1 MTLNF
6 NDAVALGLEELYRR
20 RDELA
25 GQEDFD
31 RGLYNVIT
39 NAISHLEALEGT
51 KQEAVE
57 RKQLTEEQ
65 KQNFKLPKDY
75 NALFDDPRAND
86 EILRLVQQT
95 IDQVS
100 EYYEGILVE
109 KDQENVQAIRDLH
122 AGYEEQISQ
131 LQRQIKELQAI
142 VSGQETEL
150 KIASETYEKLYQEY
164 NELKY
169 DRDVLLQQV
178 ESARSELSEA
188 RRERDDAVQKR
199 DAAMREVSALKA
211 QIDELEQQLS
221 AYQKPKKTNFSL
233 NLSSGISD
241 EPRIKSR
248 LEIAMERAGI
258 QLPAFNTSN
267 YRGDQPSGESFREEN
282 VESAQPAD
290 EVRNEAGQEVGFR
303 VPDNQASAG
312 VSEETAGND
321 RGLGFEAWAKAE
333 IEALKRRVDHLYRI
347 SGHSEPAA

>member
-6 NDAVALGLEELYRR
+6 NEAVALGLPELYRR

-39 NAISHLEALEGT
+39 NAISHLEAIEGT
-51 KQEAVE
+51 QQAAEE
-57 RKQLTEEQ
+57 RKQITEEQ

-75 NALFDDPRAND
+75 NQLFDDQRAND

-95 IDQVS
+95 FDQVS
-100 EYYEGILVE
+100 EYYESILIE
-109 KDQENVQAIRDLH
+109 KDQENVKAIQDLH
-122 AGYEEQISQ
+122 AGYEEQIAQ
-131 LQRQIKELQAI
+131 LQRQNKELQAL
-142 VSGQETEL
+142 VTGQETEL
-150 KIASETYEKLYQEY
+150 KLANETYEKLYQEY

-169 DRDVLLQQV
+169 DREVLLQQV

-199 DAAMREVSALKA
+199 DAAMREVTSLKA
-211 QIDELEQQLS
+211 QIDELEQQL
-221 AYQKPKKTNFSL
+221 AYYKKPKKTSFSL
-233 NLSSGISD
+233 NLSSGIDDS
-241 EPRIKSR
+241 PRIKSS
-248 LEIAMERAGI
+248 LEIALEKHGI
-258 QLPAFNTSN
+258 KLPNFG
-267 YRGDQPSGESFREEN
+267 GDQPSGETFREEN
-282 VESAQPAD
+282 VEPVQQAD
-290 EVRNEAGQEVGFR
+290 EVRTETGQEVGFR

>member
-6 NDAVALGLEELYRR
+6 NEAVALGLPELYRR

-131 LQRQIKELQAI
+131 LQRQNQELQAI

-150 KIASETYEKLYQEY
+150 KIANETYEKLYEEY
-164 NELKY
+164 NNLKNAHES
-169 DRDVLLQQV
+169 LQKQV
-178 ESARSELSEA
+178 ESAKSELAEA

-199 DAAMREVSALKA
+199 DAAMREVTSLKA
-211 QIDELEQQLS
+211 QIDELEQQL
-221 AYQKPKKTNFSL
+221 AYYKKPKKTSFSL

-241 EPRIKSR
+241 EPRIKTAR
-248 LEIAMERAGI
+248 EIALERAGI
-258 QLPAFNTSN
+258 KLPSFRS
-267 YRGDQPSGESFREEN
+267 DQPSGESFREEN
-282 VESAQPAD
+282 VESVQPAD